1 MNFRQEFML
10 DGQHILC
17 VGGINDHQ
25 GPLSLGFHN
34 TALAQCK
41 CDPID
46 EGAYLTALLREVQ
59 AALDRNHPLSR
70 KLRPFRRV
78 ILGAQRA
85 ETKIIDSHA
94 DAVTPVHNTAN
105 AHTRSAHKRK
115 IVHQPNLKTILKKSE
130 RVFVSRVY
138 RYYCPLQY
146 SILLCIS
153 YKYRS

>member
-1 MNFRQEFML
+1 MDNIFYVLVVSMTIKALYRL
-10 DGQHILC
+10 DSTIL
-17 VGGINDHQ
+17 
-25 GPLSLGFHN
+25 PWHN
-34 TALAQCK
+34 ANATPSTK
-41 CDPID
+41 
-46 EGAYLTALLREVQ
+46 
-59 AALDRNHPLSR
+59 DRNHPLSR